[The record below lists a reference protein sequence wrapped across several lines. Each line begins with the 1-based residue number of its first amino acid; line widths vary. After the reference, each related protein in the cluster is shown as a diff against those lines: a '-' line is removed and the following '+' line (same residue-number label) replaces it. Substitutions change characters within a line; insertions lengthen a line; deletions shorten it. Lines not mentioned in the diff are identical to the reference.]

1 MNTASTSMTIW
12 EAEDMVDKAQQENA
26 RILGDLASA
35 TGLWIDQVGIEPH
48 RVEGR
53 PVFTV
58 LIEARLYHTKG

>member
-12 EAEDMVDKAQQENA
+12 EAEDKVDRAQQEIA
-26 RILGDLASA
+26 RILGDLAGA
-35 TGLWIDQVGIEPH
+35 TGLRIDQVSIEPYW
-48 RVEGR
+48 VEGR